1 MLQSLKIQNF
11 ALISKLTLDFENGFT
26 VFTGETGSGKSILL
40 GALNL
45 ILGERADFSVVRD
58 SSEKTVVEA
67 IFQVKNYQLE
77 FFFEEHDL
85 DFSEEVIIRREIT
98 NQGKSRAFINDSP
111 VQLTVLK
118 SFSERL
124 IHIHSQHHTLELKND
139 LFQLD
144 ILDYLSDSIEMR
156 QLFKDKYNE
165 FKKLNREINLK
176 KEELHKS
183 RLEEDYINFQ
193 ILELEK
199 LTLDKINYTDLEVEL
214 EQMNHLEGIKE
225 SFQLIQAGILEDNQI
240 LDKLNI
246 IKSNLEKTKHLHSDI
261 EQYTERIKS
270 VILELKDISSEA
282 ENSLESLS
290 ANPERKV
297 EIEQLISNFNSNLLK
312 HNSKSQDDLISI
324 LDTFQSKSSYTN
336 ELTSLLHD
344 LEEKFDVL
352 NKELMNLGEKLHQN
366 RLNSKGEIENQL
378 VAVLSEL
385 KMENSIVRFDFDKLE
400 IPNET
405 GFSKITLNFS
415 PNLGVS
421 PKAIDKVASGGELSR
436 FMLAVQLLLSHKK
449 QLPTLIFDEIDTGV
463 SGEVAQKIGDL
474 LKKMGNTIQL
484 MAITHLP
491 QVAAKSQAHFKV
503 SKFDLDG
510 KTQTSVEKLNL
521 EEKTIEIAR
530 LMSGEKINDAAI
542 LNAKELMS

>member
-11 ALISKLTLDFENGFT
+11 ALISKLTLDFEHGFT

-45 ILGERADFSVVRD
+45 ILGERADYSVVRD
-58 SSEKTVVEA
+58 SNEKTVVEA
-67 IFQVKNYQLE
+67 IFKIKNYQLE
-77 FFFEEHDL
+77 DFFEVHDL

-111 VQLTVLK
+111 VQLNVLK
-118 SFSERL
+118 AFSENL

-139 LFQLD
+139 FFQLD

-156 QLFKDKYNE
+156 QLFKDKFNQYKNLS
-165 FKKLNREINLK
+165 KEINLK
-176 KEELHKS
+176 KENLKKS

-199 LTLDKINYTDLEVEL
+199 LSLEKINYAELELEL
-214 EQMNHLEGIKE
+214 EQMSHLEGIKE
-225 SFQLIQAGILEDNQI
+225 SFHLIQTGILDDNQI

-246 IKSNLEKTKHLHSDI
+246 IKSNLEKTRHLHLDI

-290 ANPERKV
+290 ANPERKF
-297 EIEQLISNFNSNLLK
+297 ELEQLISNFNSNLLK
-312 HNSKSQDDLISI
+312 HNVKSQDELINI
-324 LDTFQSKSSYTN
+324 LDSFQSKSSYTSD
-336 ELTSLLHD
+336 LTSLLLD
-344 LEEKFDVL
+344 LEERLGVL
-352 NKELMNLGEKLHQN
+352 SKELIHLGESLHEN
-366 RLNSKGEIENQL
+366 RLSSKENIENQL

-385 KMENSIVRFDFDKLE
+385 KMEKSIVRFDFEKLE

-415 PNLGVS
+415 PNLGIS

-449 QLPTLIFDEIDTGV
+449 QLPTLFFDEIDTGV

-503 SKFDLDG
+503 SKFEHEG
-510 KTQTSVEKLNL
+510 QTQTSVDILNL
-521 EEKTIEIAR
+521 EEKTLEIAR